1 MSLIFLFLSY
11 AIVPKNNDYCFE
23 LNKVVKAHKRIK
35 KMVKVSLDNVK
46 LLVDVDKE
54 PFFKPSSTTVG
65 DILTKDALEFI
76 VLYTEL
82 STTRENNYWKTDKL
96 FRRN

>member
-1 MSLIFLFLSY
+1 MCIR
-11 AIVPKNNDYCFE
+11 DR
-23 LNKVVKAHKRIK
+23 NKVVKAHKRIK

-65 DILTKDALEFI
+65 D
-76 VLYTEL
+76 L
-82 STTRENNYWKTDKL
+82 SL
-96 FRRN
+96 IHI